1 MQTEKT
7 LEEEPQHQFVTF
19 CLDDT
24 EFAVPIE
31 QVMRIVPLVKSTR
44 VPRAPA
50 YLEGVINLHGD
61 VVPIVDLKKR
71 FQLAGTP
78 YDDEARIIV
87 VQVDGQQVGLIV
99 NAVTEILWLPTSAIE
114 PPPAMV
120 SDISGVYLTGVAT
133 QEDRLFIVLDLSR
146 VLTTEEVTELDT
158 LETELS
164 VNSNQ

>member
-1 MQTEKT
+1 MQTERS
-7 LEEEPQHQFVTF
+7 LEEEPQRQFIIF
-19 CLDDT
+19 RLDET

-31 QVMRIVPLVKSTR
+31 QVARIVRLAKCTR

-50 YLEGVINLHGD
+50 FLEGVINLHGD

-71 FQLAGTP
+71 FQLVETP

-87 VQVDGQQVGLIV
+87 AEVTDQRVGLIV
-99 NAVTEILWLPTSAIE
+99 DAVTEILWLPTSAIE

-120 SDISGVYLTGVAT
+120 ADISGVYLTGVAT
-133 QEDRLFIVLDLSR
+133 QDDRLFVILDLSR
-146 VLTTEEVTELDT
+146 VLTTEEVAE

-164 VNSNQ
+164 VNSGQ